1 MLFIGK
7 AVCDLKQQS
16 NQDEPEATLQNRR
29 VKELAQRGSKLRAFA
44 AVLLTLASC
53 VPQSG
58 LAQQSGAGSNGP
70 DKAASELPPAPMP
83 NVTQQNLLHPSDRD
97 FTKPF
102 GSWLRNPINVYTPT
116 TIDKASFVNS
126 VRLND
131 LVKDGKIYLSLSDA
145 IALAIENNYDI
156 AIARYDLDIADTDI
170 LRTRTGAAP
179 LGAPTAIVSNTLT
192 GSSSDCSNRWRRTRR
207 NGGRRRRRGFWRV
220 RLDADHALARA
231 RTRELRSIRH
241 WHHPVR
247 ARQAAPGKYPLFRR
261 PKVAH
266 HEY

>member
-16 NQDEPEATLQNRR
+16 NQVEPEATLQNRR

-145 IALAIENNYDI
+145 SLSPS
-156 AIARYDLDIADTDI
+156 
-170 LRTRTGAAP
+170 RTTTTSPSRAT
-179 LGAPTAIVSNTLT
+179 TSTSRTLT
-192 GSSSDCSNRWRRTRR
+192 FSAPGRARLRSVCRRPWSPTRLLVPLPLSNRWRTRR
-207 NGGRRRRRGFWRV
+207 HDGRLRRRGFRAV
-220 RLDADHALARA
+220 RLDADDAGAG
-231 RTRELRSIRH
+231 
-241 WHHPVR
+241 PVPENFDPSVTGTIQFER
-247 ARQAAPGKYPLFRR
+247 ARQPQVNTLFSGGLKAAHY
-261 PKVAH
+261 
-266 HEY
+266 EY